1 MEQENRYKQRK
12 PFPLMIK
19 AETQGEDVKLK
30 DNDTSNSL
38 PLSEILES
46 KSANL
51 SIPRSPHQKSSFTFD
66 FPVETTSQ

>member
-12 PFPLMIK
+12 PSPLQIK
-19 AETQGEDVKLK
+19 AESQAEDMKLK
-30 DNDTSNSL
+30 DDDTSNSL

-51 SIPRSPHQKSSFTFD
+51 SIPRSPVQKTSFTFD
-66 FPVETTSQ
+66 FPVETANQ